1 VGWLLHLLVV
11 PTDLVRNAR
20 ARKEVIELLRKRE
33 PESTQALIA
42 MLRPDA
48 GRHAKAWV
56 TRNFDGKIGG
66 LLVSV
71 RYCFDRWYATLLVDD
86 LGCAREIADVLDRSN
101 VWSVVGPAD
110 GVEAV
115 LAHSRRARGS
125 VRLWFYS
132 IPPQPPEPAAAGFD
146 PNPSVTVRS
155 ATLDDVDALV
165 HLYAFDEHNGA
176 VPRRRLR
183 QVVTGR
189 IPYTLV
195 AAEGQRILGAIA
207 IPDSQAYRSFDVLIV
222 DPSARGKRIGL
233 ALLIAAGTEAVVAG
247 RGVCGLRAMSNGL
260 RVSHD
265 EVLALGD
272 ATLWAAA
279 DLRPPTK
286 FRGQGRLRKLLER
299 LEGGPITPPK
309 PEPSPYSVLPDQR
322 DADDVSEGKQKGR

>member
-1 VGWLLHLLVV
+1 V

-20 ARKEVIELLRKRE
+20 ARKEVLELLRKRE
-33 PESTQALIA
+33 PESTQPLTAL
-42 MLRPDA
+42 LRPDA
-48 GRHAKAWV
+48 QHHVKVWV
-56 TRNFDGKIGG
+56 TRTFDGKIGG
-66 LLVSV
+66 LLISV
-71 RYCFDRWYATLLVDD
+71 RYCLDRWYATLLVDD
-86 LGCAREIADVLDRSN
+86 LSCAREIADVLDRSN

-125 VRLWFYS
+125 VRLWFYA

-146 PNPSVTVRS
+146 PNPSVAVRM
-155 ATLDDVDALV
+155 ARPDDVDALV
-165 HLYAFDEHNGA
+165 QLYAFDEHNGA
-176 VPRRRLR
+176 VPKRRLR
-183 QVVTGR
+183 HVVAGR
-189 IPYTLV
+189 VPYTLV
-195 AAEGQRILGAIA
+195 AEEGGRILGAMA
-207 IPDSQAYRSFDVLIV
+207 IPDGGAYRLFDVLIV
-222 DPSARGKRIGL
+222 DPAARGKGIGL

-265 EVLALGD
+265 DVLAIGD

-286 FRGQGRLRKLLER
+286 FRGQGRLRKLVER
-299 LEGGPITPPK
+299 LDGGPVTPPK

-322 DADDVSEGKQKGR
+322 DTAAANDGGPDTTKGR